1 MKWTIEMSNT
11 ELTRKT
17 EIERVLDQRIPQ
29 KGAAKRLGMSE
40 RQFRRILRR
49 YRQEGD
55 VGIIS
60 RKRGKPSNR
69 KIETEIREAVREF
82 INDPIMQG
90 FGPTLMCEKLAII
103 KGIQLSKETLRGLMI
118 ESGVWEAKTKKKK
131 EPHYSR
137 PRRKHRG
144 ELVQIDGSE
153 HAWLEDR
160 GPKATLLVFVDDATS
175 EILAAE
181 FVPEESFFSY
191 GELCKRYFSENGIPK
206 SFYSDRFSVFR
217 NNRKDNL
224 SYEPVTQFQRAL
236 TVLGIEI
243 ICANSPQAKG
253 RVERANQT
261 LQDRL
266 IKEMRLLGI
275 CTYELANL
283 FLPEFIHDYNHRF
296 AVMSASILDFHRP
309 LDKTQDLDFLFS
321 IHDFRTITNTLLIH
335 YAAKVYQ
342 IVTNHPAYYYA
353 KQEVLITC
361 DNIGVVSAWFH
372 GSLLTLKEIEKRPR
386 QGVVVSTKANEVKPL
401 PPAYNHPWR
410 SYGKKIN
417 GKPVLNTLS
426 TE

>member
-1 MKWTIEMSNT
+1 MKWTIEMSNK

-17 EIERVLDQRIPQ
+17 EIERTLDQRIPQ
-29 KGAAKRLGMSE
+29 KEAAKRLGMSE

-55 VGIIS
+55 AGLVS

-69 KIETEIREAVREF
+69 KTETEIREAVKEF
-82 INDPIMQG
+82 INDPILQG
-90 FGPTLMCEKLAII
+90 FGPTLMCEKLAIK
-103 KGIQLSKETLRGLMI
+103 KGILLSKETVRRLMM
-118 ESGVWEAKTKKKK
+118 ESGVWAAKTKRKE

-153 HAWLEDR
+153 HSWLEDR
-160 GPKATLLVFVDDATS
+160 GPKATLLVFVDDSTS

-191 GELCKRYFSENGIPK
+191 GELCKRYFSEHGIPK

-224 SYEPVTQFQRAL
+224 SYEPVTQFQRAI

-275 CTYELANL
+275 CTYEQANQ
-283 FLPEFIHDYNHRF
+283 FLLEFICDYNRRF
-296 AVMSASILDFHRP
+296 AVMSASSLDFHRP

-321 IHDFRTITNTLLIH
+321 IHDFRTITKTLLIH
-335 YAAKVYQ
+335 YAGKVYQ
-342 IVTNHPAYYYA
+342 IVTNHPAYFYA

-361 DNIGVVSAWFH
+361 DHAGVVSAWYH
-372 GSLLTLKEIEKRPR
+372 GILLTLEEIEKRPR
-386 QGVVVSTKANEVKPL
+386 QGAIVSTKAVEVKPI

-410 SYGKKIN
+410 TYGKKIN
-417 GKPVLNTLS
+417 GKPILNTLS

>member
-1 MKWTIEMSNT
+1 M
-11 ELTRKT
+11 
-17 EIERVLDQRIPQ
+17 DQRITQ
-29 KGAAKRLGMSE
+29 KEAAKRLGISE
-40 RQFRRILRR
+40 RQFKRILRR

-55 VGIIS
+55 GGVVS

-69 KIETEIREAVREF
+69 KTKAEILKVVREF
-82 INDPIMQG
+82 VNDPIMQG
-90 FGPTLMCEKLAII
+90 FGPTLMAEKLEIK
-103 KGIQLSKETLRGLMI
+103 KGIHLSKETVRRLMI
-118 ESGVWEAKTKKKK
+118 ESGVWKSKTKKKE

-144 ELVQIDGSE
+144 ELVQIDGSN

-191 GELCKRYFSENGIPK
+191 GELCKRYFSEHGLPK

-217 NNRKDNL
+217 DNHKGNL
-224 SYEPVTQFQRAL
+224 AYEPVTQFQRAL
-236 TVLGIEI
+236 TVLDIEI

-275 CTYELANL
+275 YTYEQANQ
-283 FLPEFIHDYNHRF
+283 FLPEFVCDYNRRF
-296 AVMSASILDFHRP
+296 AVMPGSSLDFHHP
-309 LDKTQDLDFLFS
+309 LDKTLDLDFLFS
-321 IHDFRTITNTLLIH
+321 IHDFRIITKTLLIH
-335 YAAKVYQ
+335 YAGKVYQ
-342 IVTNHPAYYYA
+342 IVTNHPAYYYV

-361 DNIGVVSAWFH
+361 DHAGVVSAWFH
-372 GSLLTLKEIEKRPR
+372 GTPLTLKEIEKRPM
-386 QGVVVSTKANEVKPL
+386 QGAVVSTKSIETKPI
-401 PPAYNHPWR
+401 PPAYDHPWR
-410 SYGKKIN
+410 TYGKKIN
-417 GKPVLNTLS
+417 GKPILNTLS